1 MPSSALSAAPSEML
15 RGLQQR
21 KRPQRPMNL
30 RVAPADGGP
39 HGEESASPPSI
50 DVQDQAAED
59 EFARAMKEYRQR
71 SGRMFP
77 TWCEVL
83 EVLLGLGYRKSIG

>member
-21 KRPQRPMNL
+21 KRPQRPVNL

-39 HGEESASPPSI
+39 LGEESAGPPSI
-50 DVQDQAAED
+50 DARDQAAEV
-59 EFARAMKEYRQR
+59 ELARAMKEYRLR

-83 EVLLGLGYRKSIG
+83 EVLLDLGYRKSSG